1 MGVVSWIELGIELG
15 VVVVGALVLHLLL
28 KRLFPRLTSKTKSE
42 FDDFLFAACAESVL
56 PFSIIISVGL
66 IVDNFSLPERFINGV
81 HVLTTTAFIFFLA
94 RLINKVAGRFLRA
107 VGRHSGDEDMQ
118 MLIAS
123 AMPLVRALVWIL
135 GGLICLQRF
144 GVPMTAVFTAVGG
157 AGFGL
162 GFALKEP
169 IGELF
174 AYVMILLDKP
184 FRVGQ
189 FINVGSVWATV
200 EKIGVRST
208 HLRNLRGELIVINN
222 SKLTSS
228 DIANFAD
235 MAQRRMVYRIGVTY
249 STSVDLMREIP
260 SLVGDI
266 IGSEDHVRFDRCHFV
281 EFADSS
287 LNFEIVYYI
296 DTRDYGVA
304 LNAQQSINLQIM
316 KAFSDRSI
324 EFAFP
329 SQTVYLENTA
339 SELPS

>member
-1 MGVVSWIELGIELG
+1 MGDISWIELGIELG
-15 VVVVGALVLHLLL
+15 VVAVGALVLYLLL
-28 KRLFPRLTSKTKSE
+28 TKLFPRLTSQTKSD
-42 FDDFLFAACAESVL
+42 FDDFVFTACAQSVL
-56 PFSIIISVGL
+56 PFAFTISVGL
-66 IVDNFSLPERFINGV
+66 VVDDFSLPEKFVKGIQ
-81 HVLTTTAFIFFLA
+81 VLTTTAFVFFSA
-94 RLINKVAGRFLRA
+94 RLINKVAGRFLIG
-107 VGRHSGDEDMQ
+107 VGRRSGDDDMQ

-135 GGLICLQRF
+135 GALICLQRF

-266 IGSEDHVRFDRCHFV
+266 IRSEDHVRFDRCHFV

>member
-1 MGVVSWIELGIELG
+1 MGDVSWIEIGIELG
-15 VVVVGALVLHLLL
+15 LVAAGALLLYL
-28 KRLFPRLTSKTKSE
+28 ILQKLLPRLTSKTKSD
-42 FDDFLFAACAESVL
+42 FDDFVFTACAESVL
-56 PFSIIISVGL
+56 PFAFTIAVGL
-66 IVDNFSLPERFINGV
+66 IVDDFSLPEKFVNGIYV
-81 HVLTTTAFIFFLA
+81 GTTTSFVFFSA
-94 RLINKVAGRFLRA
+94 RLINKVAGRFLIGL
-107 VGRHSGDEDMQ
+107 GRRSGDDDMQ

-123 AMPLVRALVWIL
+123 AMPLVRAVIWIL
-135 GGLICLQRF
+135 GALICLQRF

-189 FINVGSVWATV
+189 FINVGSIWATV

-228 DIANFAD
+228 EIANFAD
-235 MAQRRMVYRIGVTY
+235 MAQRRMIYSIGVTY
-249 STSVDLMREIP
+249 STSIDLMREIP

-266 IGSEDHVRFDRCHFV
+266 ISSEDHVRFDRCHFV
-281 EFADSS
+281 EFSDSS
-287 LNFEIVYYI
+287 LNFEIVYFI
-296 DTRDYGVA
+296 DTRDYDVA

-316 KAFSDRSI
+316 QAFSDRSI

-339 SELPS
+339 SELLS